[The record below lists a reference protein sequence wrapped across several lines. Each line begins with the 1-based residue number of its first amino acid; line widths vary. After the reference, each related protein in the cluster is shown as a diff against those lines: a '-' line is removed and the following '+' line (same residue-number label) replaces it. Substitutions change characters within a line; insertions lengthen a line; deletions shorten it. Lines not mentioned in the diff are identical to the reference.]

1 MWTTMCGCGWV
12 GVNNMILDSNG
23 NWVIYI
29 SVMIVPDALIL
40 ARIVTCDVI
49 EHCCVEVPTQHDVS
63 ICRDGVDVLK
73 WRLNVSAI
81 YVYK

>member
-1 MWTTMCGCGWV
+1 
-12 GVNNMILDSNG
+12 
-23 NWVIYI
+23 
-29 SVMIVPDALIL
+29 MIVPDALIL

-81 YVYK
+81 YIYINNFILELEMEVKLELELEL

>member
-1 MWTTMCGCGWV
+1 M
-12 GVNNMILDSNG
+12 
-23 NWVIYI
+23 IYI

-49 EHCCVEVPTQHDVS
+49 EHCCVEVPTQYDVS

-73 WRLNVSAI
+73 
-81 YVYK
+81 